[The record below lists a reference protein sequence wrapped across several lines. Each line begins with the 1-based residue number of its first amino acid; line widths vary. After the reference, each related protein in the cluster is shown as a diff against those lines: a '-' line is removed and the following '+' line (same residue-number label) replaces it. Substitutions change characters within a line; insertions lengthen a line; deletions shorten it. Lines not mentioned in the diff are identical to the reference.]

1 MTKREIARIL
11 EEISFFLEL
20 KGENLFKVKA
30 YTNAARVIEGLPEE
44 PAVLLQ
50 KGLLASV
57 KGIGPTLAGTVTE
70 LVGTGGSTLLQEL
83 KASFPAGVVE
93 IAEIP
98 GLGPKKIKAL
108 YDQLNI
114 GSVGELEYACVENRL
129 VGLPGFG
136 AKTQEKILAGIRQ
149 LKRRQGFHL
158 FANVIEEADRILK
171 AVREIAGVT
180 LADLA
185 GEIRRRAEVV
195 QSIALVVAGP
205 NPPAL
210 LEALRALPDTT
221 QVEYL
226 PESSRI
232 SARSPQGLPIS
243 ITVCDTEDYGLALW
257 LETGNAE
264 HIEAVT
270 ERFVERGLIPESG
283 TTGRDASSGN
293 RACLGRLGAGGC
305 NDAWGGRVENEE
317 AVYAAAGLPYIPPEL
332 REGHGEIELAER
344 GTLPVLLEADQIQGI
359 FHNHTI
365 YSDGSATL
373 EQMVESARAL
383 GYRYIGISDHSQSA
397 FYANGLKEDRI
408 RAQHVEI
415 AAAQKKFPDIRI
427 FKGIEAD
434 ILVDGAMDY
443 PDEVLAGF
451 DFVIASVHS
460 RFNLSEEDQTRRI
473 CRALANPYVTMLGH
487 PTGRLLLSR
496 DGYRVDMRKV
506 LDTAAE
512 HGKIVEI
519 NANPHRLD
527 LDWRLCAYAKEKGVR
542 FSVNPD
548 AHSTEG
554 LAVVPFGV
562 NVARKGGVTAQD
574 VVNTLPVEEMAA
586 CLQSIRSKALL

>member
-1 MTKREIARIL
+1 MMTKREIAGIL
-11 EEISFFLEL
+11 EEIAFFLEL

-30 YTNAARVIEGLPEE
+30 YANAARVIESLPEE
-44 PAVLLQ
+44 PAVLVQ

-57 KGIGPTLAGTVTE
+57 KGIGPTLAGTVSE
-70 LVGTGGSTLLQEL
+70 LVTTGVSTLHQEL
-83 KASFPAGVVE
+83 KASFPAGVQE

-98 GLGPKKIKAL
+98 GLGPKKIKAI
-108 YDQLNI
+108 YDQLNV
-114 GSVGELEYACVENRL
+114 GSIGELEYACIENRL

-158 FANVIEEADRILK
+158 YANVIEEADRILE
-171 AVREIAGVT
+171 AVRAMAGVT
-180 LADLA
+180 RADLA
-185 GEIRRRAEVV
+185 GEIRRRVEIV
-195 QSIALVVAGP
+195 QSIALVVAGAK
-205 NPPAL
+205 PPAL
-210 LEALRALPDTT
+210 LEALRAVPDTT

-226 PESSRI
+226 PESSSI
-232 SARSPQGLPIS
+232 SARSPQGLPVS
-243 ITVCDTEDYGLALW
+243 IKVCSTEDSGLALW
-257 LETGNAE
+257 LGTGNPE
-264 HIEAVT
+264 HVEAV
-270 ERFVERGLIPESG
+270 RQRVRAG
-283 TTGRDASSGN
+283 TMPKAQT
-293 RACLGRLGAGGC
+293 
-305 NDAWGGRVENEE
+305 EE

-332 REGHGEIELAER
+332 REGHGEIALAET
-344 GTLPVLLEADQIQGI
+344 GNLPVLIEAGQIQGI

-408 RAQHVEI
+408 RAQHAEI
-415 AAAQKKFPDIRI
+415 VAVQKKCGGIRI

-542 FSVNPD
+542 FSINPD
-548 AHSTEG
+548 AHSTDG

-562 NVARKGGVTAQD
+562 NVARKGGVTAAD
-574 VVNTLPVEEMAA
+574 VVNTLPVEAMASR
-586 CLQSIRSKALL
+586 LQAMKP